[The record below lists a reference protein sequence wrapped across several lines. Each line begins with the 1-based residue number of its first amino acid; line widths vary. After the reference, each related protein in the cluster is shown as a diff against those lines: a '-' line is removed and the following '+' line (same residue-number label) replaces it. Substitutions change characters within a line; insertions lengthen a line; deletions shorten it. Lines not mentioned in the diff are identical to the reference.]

1 MSKKSNK
8 ISVNKLEST
17 MQNNVVSI
25 PMAGYEDIEIVV
37 RRVLPLRDVM
47 QFVEDVV
54 SSCVDRDTGSYI
66 PEVQAFATRACVLTQ
81 YANFTLPKDSEKQY
95 DLVYNTSAFHQV
107 MDVIDRAQYDEILYS
122 INERIKHEVAMMES
136 SMAAQIA
143 DITAK
148 LDHFVET
155 SEAMFGS
162 VSDKDMSALIHGLAN
177 GGRLDEKKIVDAVMD
192 ARRQENA
199 AEHEDPVVS
208 SDGEVITFRK
218 KKG

>member
-8 ISVNKLEST
+8 ISINKLEST
-17 MQNNVVSI
+17 MRSNVVSM
-25 PMAGYEDIEIVV
+25 PMSGHEDIEIVV

-54 SSCVDRDTGSYI
+54 SSCIDRVTGDYI

-95 DLVYNTSAFHQV
+95 DLVYNTNAFQQV
-107 MDVIDRAQYDEILYS
+107 MDTIDRVQYDEILCA
-122 INERIKHEVAMMES
+122 INERIKHELAMMES
-136 SMAAQIA
+136 SMKAQIA
-143 DITAK
+143 DVTAK
-148 LDHFVET
+148 LDHFVEA

-162 VSDKDMSALIHGLAN
+162 VSDKDMSALVHGLTN
-177 GGRLDEKKIVDAVMD
+177 GGRLDEEKIVKAVMD
-192 ARRQENA
+192 VRKQENA
-199 AEHEDPVVS
+199 EDHDSPVVS

>member
-8 ISVNKLEST
+8 ISINKLEST
-17 MQNNVVSI
+17 MQDNVVSM
-25 PMAGYEDIEIVV
+25 PMVGHEDIEIVV

-54 SSCVDRDTGSYI
+54 SSCVDRVTGDYI
-66 PEVQAFATRACVLTQ
+66 PEVQVFATRACVLTQ

-95 DLVYNTSAFHQV
+95 DLVYNTDAFQQV
-107 MDVIDRAQYDEILYS
+107 MSVIDREQYDEILHA
-122 INERIKHEVAMMES
+122 INERIKHELAMMES
-136 SMAAQIA
+136 SMATQIA
-143 DITAK
+143 DVTAK

-162 VSDKDMSALIHGLAN
+162 VTDKDMSALVHSLTN
-177 GGRLDEKKIVDAVMD
+177 GGHVDEEKLVKAMMD
-192 ARRQENA
+192 VRK
-199 AEHEDPVVS
+199 HETTEGHGNPVVA
-208 SDGEVITFRK
+208 SDGDVITLRK

>member
-8 ISVNKLEST
+8 ISINKLESI
-17 MQNNVVSI
+17 MQNNVVSM
-25 PMAGYEDIEIVV
+25 PMAGHEDIEIVV

-54 SSCVDRDTGSYI
+54 SSCVDRVTGDYI

-95 DLVYNTSAFHQV
+95 DLVYNTDAFQQV
-107 MDVIDRAQYDEILYS
+107 MGVIDMVQYDEILYA
-122 INERIKHEVAMMES
+122 INERIKHELAMLES
-136 SMAAQIA
+136 SMAGQIA
-143 DITAK
+143 EITAK
-148 LDHFVET
+148 IDRFVEN

-162 VSDKDMSALIHGLAN
+162 VNGEDMSALIRNLAQI
-177 GGRLDEKKIVDAVMD
+177 GSVDEEKLVQAVRDAQ
-192 ARRQENA
+192 RQETSKQKDN
-199 AEHEDPVVS
+199 PVVA
-208 SDGEVITFRK
+208 SDGEVITLRK